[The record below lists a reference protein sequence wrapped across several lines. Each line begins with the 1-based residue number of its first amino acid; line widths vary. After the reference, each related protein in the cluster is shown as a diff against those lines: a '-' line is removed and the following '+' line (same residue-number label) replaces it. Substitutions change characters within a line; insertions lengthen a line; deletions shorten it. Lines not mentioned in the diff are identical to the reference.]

1 MYRLKPYKGQAVI
14 ITNWLE
20 MVKKQYNGT
29 LGKNILKI
37 KVKTLYNQ

>member
-14 ITNWLE
+14 ITNSLE
-20 MVKKQYNGT
+20 MVKKQYNET

-37 KVKTLYNQ
+37 KVKSLYNQ